1 MIGLAAVLLM
11 TQLGDGELHL
21 LDQQRAVLRFALE
34 RARPASAASSAARV
48 SRIIACAA
56 AKSVGSFASE
66 TAPTIHRV

>member
-1 MIGLAAVLLM
+1 MVNFICSISSVRASLSSALA
-11 TQLGDGELHL
+11 
-21 LDQQRAVLRFALE
+21 R
-34 RARPASAASSAARV
+34 ASAASSAARV

>member
-1 MIGLAAVLLM
+1 MVNFICSISSVRCFASLSNALA
-11 TQLGDGELHL
+11 
-21 LDQQRAVLRFALE
+21 R
-34 RARPASAASSAARV
+34 ASAASSAARV